1 MDIKAGTYL
10 VVTGKLTPRL
20 GYVAL
25 TRAGPYKF
33 FVRMRFDP
41 LNKLDGRAGIKL
53 S

>member
-10 VVTGKLTPRL
+10 VVTGKIDSRL

-41 LNKLDGRAGIKL
+41 LKLDRRAGIKL